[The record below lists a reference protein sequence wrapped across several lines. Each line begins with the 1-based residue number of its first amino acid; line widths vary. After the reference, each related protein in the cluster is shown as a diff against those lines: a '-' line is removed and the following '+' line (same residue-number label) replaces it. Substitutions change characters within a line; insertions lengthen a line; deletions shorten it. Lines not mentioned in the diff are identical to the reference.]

1 MSKTKNKSQKG
12 KPLRLNDAVL
22 QYHAKN
28 YSGAFSRLKSAE
40 IRPDEAP
47 KAKKL
52 EYLLLLKLGF
62 QELRVHEYAK
72 TISILQPLSSSDAIA
87 SGLTGI
93 AHLYLLQYETAIP
106 FLKAAAKTHFTF
118 GFYELLATL
127 YLNQK
132 IDFQSFTENNAI
144 QWANCSASQKQYI
157 EMVSCVLNDQ
167 NEQAVV
173 LAKGLKMESHFQH
186 INWEAFKNI
195 FILNEA
201 PASPAIAITDKVK
214 SWYRLLLNADLLDFE
229 KKYLLSLGEIVAN
242 RLEGIQKVLPQ
253 SFQKALDDQ
262 YNEQKV
268 LDDYTFGQLVQA
280 VLPSQ
285 RPYIVYNQVVNAL
298 QQKNQNLALQVA
310 RHILSKYM
318 SYFVG
323 IPESLPL
330 FFKIYDHPDYESNP
344 TAFWQVVKKWL
355 AVHKENLSTEQIDAL
370 GWRITGM
377 VLNYAELVTSH
388 HQVELMR
395 VSREMPTA
403 FALKFAQM
411 MFPTTQTPIKNITDT
426 RLDLFS
432 LPNAEKS
439 KEKFVAMFNGFLEV
453 LSPYGNRKKALPSF
467 MDDEDIILP
476 KNVFI
481 QQIVYFGEALLA
493 AVEKYPIPPRNLVIL
508 EGFQTVHQYIK
519 LIQQHKNVLP
529 NSFYTQFMDVYERVL
544 NQLPQT
550 AALLPFK
557 EDVAYRIYRKY
568 ITQVKQMLELNP
580 SMESFLNFISECKD
594 VSNYSFI
601 WVHFCQLID
610 TQHFKDETAKILSN
624 ALAAVFFRLHTVEAG
639 QIEVNRFVNAY
650 KKLAETKTCE
660 HPTTFYGSL
669 IKAMLKQKN
678 VPQEINYLLC
688 AAYIEELTLKHPLE
702 SRQYNAVAEFLE
714 WIKTKKFYL
723 NPLCDK
729 TLIQKLRIYLQEV
742 NEKKK
747 TKKLETVL
755 NNSAVFA

>member
-28 YSGAFSRLKSAE
+28 YTGALSRLKSAE

-47 KAKKL
+47 KVQKL
-52 EYLLLLKLGF
+52 EYILSLKLGF

-106 FLKAAAKTHFTF
+106 FLKEASKTHPTF
-118 GFYELLATL
+118 VFYALLAEL

-144 QWANCSASQKQYI
+144 QWAKCSEAQRQYI
-157 EMVSCVLNDQ
+157 EIVSCIFKEQ
-167 NEQAVV
+167 NEQAIV

-186 INWEAFKNI
+186 VNWEAFKNI
-195 FILNEA
+195 LMPNEG
-201 PASPAIAITDKVK
+201 PTSPATAITDKVK
-214 SWYRLLLNADLLDFE
+214 SWYRLLLNVDLLDFE
-229 KKYLLSLGEIVAN
+229 KKYLLSLGEMAAT
-242 RLEGIQKVLPQ
+242 RLEGTQKVLPQ
-253 SFQKALDDQ
+253 NFQKAIADQ

-268 LDDYTFGQLVQA
+268 LDDYTLGQLVQA

-285 RPYIVYNQVVNAL
+285 RPYIVYNQAVNAL
-298 QQKNQNLALQVA
+298 QQKNQSLALQVA

-323 IPESLPL
+323 IPEALPL

-377 VLNYAELVTSH
+377 VLEYAELITSH
-388 HQVELMR
+388 HHVELMR
-395 VSREMPTA
+395 VSRELPA
-403 FALKFAQM
+403 SFALKFAQM
-411 MFPTTQTPIKNITDT
+411 VFPTTQTPIKNITDT

-439 KEKFVAMFNGFLEV
+439 RAKFTDIFNGFLEV
-453 LSPYGNRKKALPSF
+453 LSPYGKMKKSLPSF
-467 MDDEDIILP
+467 LDDDEDFQLP
-476 KNVFI
+476 KSVFI
-481 QQIVYFGEALLA
+481 QQIVYLGETLMT
-493 AVEKYPIPPRNLVIL
+493 AVEKYPIPPKNLVIL
-508 EGFQTVHQYIK
+508 EGFKTVHQYLK
-519 LIQQHKNVLP
+519 LIQEHKNVLP
-529 NSFYTQFMDVYERVL
+529 KQFYESFVDVYERVL

-550 AALLPFK
+550 AALVPFK
-557 EDVAYRIYRKY
+557 EDVVYRNYGKY
-568 ITQVKQMLELNP
+568 ITQLKQMLEFSP
-580 SMESFLNFISECKD
+580 SMESFLNFIAYDCKE

-601 WVHFCQLID
+601 WEQFCQLID
-610 TQHFKDETAKILSN
+610 KQHFEDETAKILSN
-624 ALAAVFFRLHTVEAG
+624 ALAAVFFR
-639 QIEVNRFVNAY
+639 
-650 KKLAETKTCE
+650 
-660 HPTTFYGSL
+660 
-669 IKAMLKQKN
+669 
-678 VPQEINYLLC
+678 
-688 AAYIEELTLKHPLE
+688 
-702 SRQYNAVAEFLE
+702 
-714 WIKTKKFYL
+714 
-723 NPLCDK
+723 
-729 TLIQKLRIYLQEV
+729 
-742 NEKKK
+742 
-747 TKKLETVL
+747 
-755 NNSAVFA
+755 